1 MSKKS
6 KKKDLKRLKKI
17 VRIQSRL
24 TRNMI
29 RNGIGSVMDDLNNI
43 GNVSV
48 DTRNLLLK
56 FMEEFESSSLPLS
69 VESINLKSKKGKTKN
84 KKYNK
89 KKIKKYVRKQ
99 VKKEYNK
106 IYHLI
111 NEYNKI
117 YHLLNDSF
125 DDSSDDTNHQ
135 INGIVD
141 LVKIN
146 GIEGMESF
154 CKDVLNI
161 PPEFILGPDYKKH
174 MNDSSKNDCEESDKT
189 ESDKTEDDNKD
200 DVTSKEFETDKKE
213 DLETDK
219 KDEEFIKEEVTPMK
233 HECIDDSRELY

>member
-1 MSKKS
+1 MSKKN
-6 KKKDLKRLKKI
+6 KKKDLKRI

-29 RNGIGSVMDDLNNI
+29 RRGIGSVMDDLNNI

-56 FMEEFESSSLPLS
+56 FMEEFESSSSLPLP

-106 IYHLI
+106 IY
-111 NEYNKI
+111 Y
-117 YHLLNDSF
+117 LLNDLF

-141 LVKIN
+141 LIKIN

-174 MNDSSKNDCEESDKT
+174 MNNSSKNDCE

-200 DVTSKEFETDKKE
+200 DVTSKEIETDKKE
-213 DLETDK
+213 DLESDK
-219 KDEEFIKEEVTPMK
+219 KDEESIKEEVTPMK